1 MWQVISRDLRSLLT
15 VARCTLCKATLR
27 DEDSEPA
34 LCLKCSQSL
43 PVDTTPLRGCSPIP
57 WMAAGL
63 YEGRLRYLILAMRQ
77 SPDRVL
83 LNALSRTLRDEL
95 PRNAVLVPVPSWERG
110 SRANALP
117 AQFMQALCRDSCT
130 ELLRRRPGVGQH
142 HLSQRQRWRNVNG
155 AFAVDRTATVRCVT
169 GQTEGCGSW
178 MTCSPQEPPSRPWP
192 RHSETRESPLA
203 EASALDGPHP
213 RLVTTQTGKP
223 DRSVIYNHA
232 VTSVTGRAVSYTHL
246 TLPTICSV

>member
-15 VARCTLCKATLR
+15 VARCTLCKAALR

-34 LCLKCSQSL
+34 LCPNCSQSL

-63 YEGRLRYLILAMRQ
+63 YEGRLRHLILAMRQ
-77 SPDRVL
+77 SPDRGL

-95 PRNAVLVPVPSWERG
+95 PRNAVLVPVPSWKRG

-155 AFAVDRTATVRCVT
+155 TFAVDRTATVRCDWTDRRVWIVDDVLT
-169 GQTEGCGSW
+169 TGATLKAVAKALRDAGVPVGGGVCLGRTPPQARDHPNGQTRPLGDL
-178 MTCSPQEPPSRPWP
+178 QSRS
-192 RHSETRESPLA
+192 HFG
-203 EASALDGPHP
+203 DGP
-213 RLVTTQTGKP
+213 G
-223 DRSVIYNHA
+223 
-232 VTSVTGRAVSYTHL
+232 
-246 TLPTICSV
+246 